1 MAHTFI
7 TITGADIIPGDVLK
21 RLPGVPVVSAEP
33 VDPRHPHSQTLHMA
47 DGSLYFIDPQQT
59 YVVARDAAPAPLLAV
74 LVTGPC
80 DTADDLDALQ
90 AAAYGVA
97 LTTGRTAVAATH
109 TAFDVSQFAALYV
122 AGPLVW
128 DDADSGLTSTLL
140 QGEAF
145 MIGAPVEPVPAEP
158 ADGPTLCNHCFE
170 PDDTHPVRV
179 GEAWVPLCMG
189 CLRAARGNVAGDTAP
204 ILFVGD
210 DATELGD
217 LRAAAFDAC
226 DQLGVTVVV
235 AEHGAHD
242 VRRFSAVLTWSP
254 ARRPVASPLV
264 AEALLCGLTVE
275 PWDANDGRPAP
286 VMECSTCDTGREVD
300 PVWVAERGA
309 WVPSCK
315 PCARR
320 AGIADPMNFLVGL
333 AA

>member
-1 MAHTFI
+1 MAY
-7 TITGADIIPGDVLK
+7 P
-21 RLPGVPVVSAEP
+21 
-33 VDPRHPHSQTLHMA
+33 
-47 DGSLYFIDPQQT
+47 Y
-59 YVVARDAAPAPLLAV
+59 APV

-97 LTTGRTAVAATH
+97 LMTGRTAVAATH

-145 MIGAPVEPVPAEP
+145 VIGAPVEPIPTEP
-158 ADGPTLCNHCFE
+158 ADGPTFCHHCFE
-170 PDDTHPVRV
+170 PDETHPVRV

-189 CLRAARGNVAGDTAP
+189 CLRAARGSVAGDTAP
-204 ILFVGD
+204 ALFVGD
-210 DATELGD
+210 DTTELGD

-226 DQLGVTVVV
+226 DQLGVMVVV
-235 AEHGAHD
+235 AEHGNYD

-254 ARRPVASPLV
+254 TRRPVASTLV

-275 PWDANDGRPAP
+275 PWDANEGRPAP

-320 AGIADPMNFLVGL
+320 AGIVDPMGFLVGL